1 MSFLNRHIQEIQ
13 LATETAEVRELVL
26 VGGKSYTK
34 CAVFENTETVWMD
47 HTTGRWSRPAG
58 SSVVNT
64 ALLVKMVKVTNHR
77 REQQF
82 PSKN

>member
-1 MSFLNRHIQEIQ
+1 M
-13 LATETAEVRELVL
+13 RELVL

-47 HTTGRWSRPAG
+47 HAAGRWSQPAG
-58 SSVVNT
+58 SSVINT
-64 ALLVKMVKVTNHR
+64 ALLVKMVKKVTNHR
-77 REQQF
+77 REEQF